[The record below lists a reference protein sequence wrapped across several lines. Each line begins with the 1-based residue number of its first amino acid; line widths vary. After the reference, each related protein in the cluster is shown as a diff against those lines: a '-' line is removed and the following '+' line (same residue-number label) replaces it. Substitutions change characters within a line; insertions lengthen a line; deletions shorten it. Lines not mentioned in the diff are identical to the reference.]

1 MAARATFFEINLS
14 GAMGDGL
21 ITSNTGGGG
30 FGGQMNKSWDGI
42 WLARVRRSSIGSPR
56 TQSQFL

>member
-1 MAARATFFEINLS
+1 
-14 GAMGDGL
+14 MGDGL